1 MRRLLETFLASAL
14 LVFTASAVL
23 AQSHY
28 PHLSMGNPS
37 GATEDEG
44 DSNNYLM
51 AKPYFA
57 LSYNNAK
64 GTPNWVSWHLCQED
78 LGSAKRMPFYPDETL
93 PRGFNRV
100 VPQDYT
106 NAGFDRGHMCPH
118 SDRDRTEA
126 MSHATFM
133 MTNIIP
139 QTAAVNQRA
148 WRQLEMYCRM
158 LVEHEDK
165 ELYIVCGPAGHGGR
179 GKNGFKTSLTRGK
192 VTVPGECW
200 KVILVLDDADGD
212 DATRVDSNTRLIAVT
227 MPNDGTVGEDWTEY
241 RTSVKDV
248 EELTGFKFFN
258 RVPESVTDPLKDVID
273 NEEIEL
279 GPAIDRY
286 VRRSRGTRTAEVPDD
301 SRR

>member
-1 MRRLLETFLASAL
+1 MRRLFDTLLVSAL
-14 LVFTASAVL
+14 FAVAASTAL

-28 PHLSMGNPS
+28 AHLLLGNPS

-44 DSNNYLM
+44 NSDNYLM

-57 LSYNNAK
+57 LSYNNSK
-64 GTPNWVSWHLCQED
+64 GTPNWVSWHLTQGE
-78 LGSAKRMPFYPDETL
+78 LGSARRLPFYPDETL
-93 PRGFNRV
+93 PRGFNVV

-126 MSHATFM
+126 MSHATFVM
-133 MTNIIP
+133 SNIIP

-148 WRQLEMYCRM
+148 WRQLEMHCRM
-158 LVEHEDK
+158 LVEHENK

-179 GKNGFKTSLTRGK
+179 GKNGFTTSLARGK

-200 KVILVLDDADGD
+200 KVILVLDEADGD
-212 DATRVDSNTRLIAVT
+212 DAVRIDQNTRMIAVV

-241 RTSVKDV
+241 RTSVRDV
-248 EELTGFKFFN
+248 EQLTGYKFFDRIDE
-258 RVPESVTDPLKDVID
+258 RVLGPLKDVID
-273 NEEIEL
+273 NEEVDLAPPIRQEL
-279 GPAIDRY
+279 TDR
-286 VRRSRGTRTAEVPDD
+286 RRSHVR
-301 SRR
+301 

>member
-1 MRRLLETFLASAL
+1 MRRLSKSLLASAL
-14 LVFTASAVL
+14 LVFVTTTAL
-23 AQSHY
+23 AQNNY
-28 PHLSMGNPS
+28 AHLLMGNPS

-44 DSNNYLM
+44 NLDNYLM

-57 LSYNNAK
+57 LSYNNSK
-64 GTPNWVSWHLCQED
+64 GTPNWVSWRLTFED
-78 LGSAKRMPFYPDETL
+78 FGSAKRMPFYPDETL
-93 PRGFNRV
+93 PRGFNVV

-126 MSHATFM
+126 MSHATFV

-158 LVEHEDK
+158 LVEHENR

-179 GKNGFKTSLTRGK
+179 GRNGFKTALPRGK

-200 KVILVLDDADGD
+200 KVILVSDHTDGHEPIID
-212 DATRVDSNTRLIAVT
+212 QNTRLIAVV
-227 MPNDGTVGEDWTEY
+227 MPNDNTVGEDWTEY

-248 EELTGFKFFN
+248 EALTGFKFFD
-258 RVPESVTDPLKDVID
+258 RIVEDIIGPLKDVID
-273 NEEIEL
+273 SEEVEL
-279 GPAIDRY
+279 APS
-286 VRRSRGTRTAEVPDD
+286 VRHEVTARKRSDVR
-301 SRR
+301 